1 MRCISL
7 RRIATAH
14 EKSDDEIMNRSDK
27 GKPTAA
33 AEKRSAGE
41 NKKPGL
47 KGLERR
53 RKPSRRVD
61 ARRNRDARG
70 NVAAGKDNPPVAT
83 KQLRNTSLADE
94 AAGQV
99 AELYN
104 ELFEIFPT
112 IDAVI
117 IDSNKVGECREV
129 LAAMRQMLNILHR
142 QGERVKLLTELEQQ
156 YEADAYQLELRREIS
171 ETFIE
176 FLGEFTSDCWI
187 ESVKQ
192 VKATR

>member
-14 EKSDDEIMNRSDK
+14 EKSDDKIMNRSDK
-27 GKPTAA
+27 GKPTGA

-61 ARRNRDARG
+61 ARRNMDARG
-70 NVAAGKDNPPVAT
+70 NVAAGKDKLPVAT

-104 ELFEIFPT
+104 ELFEFFPT
-112 IDAVI
+112 IDAAI
-117 IDSNKVGECREV
+117 IDSNEVGKRREA
-129 LAAMRQMLNILHR
+129 LAAMKQMLDILHR
-142 QGERVKLLTELEQQ
+142 QEERVKLLMDMEQQ
-156 YEADAYQLELRREIS
+156 YEADAFQLELRREMS

-176 FLGEFTSDCWI
+176 FLAEFSSDCWL

-192 VKATR
+192 VKASQ